1 MKKIKKS
8 WVPRFNPFGAG
19 AAISLIAMVVLAGC
33 GGSSSTSSSS
43 SGSSEAG
50 SGSTSGTAESGAAPG
65 GFQISSKQETCLK
78 EAGVELPSG
87 GQGGPPEGGAPPQG
101 FEGGQPPEGGQ
112 PGGEMQ
118 EAIEKCGIEI
128 PQGGPGGA
136 NAPNSAEY
144 KSTIRAYVA
153 CVRENGYELPEP
165 NLSGNGPVFKPS
177 EVNQSNPK
185 FAAASKK
192 CQSQL
197 RPPSGA
203 AAEGSKSAQES

>member
-1 MKKIKKS
+1 MKRVKKS
-8 WVPRFNPFGAG
+8 WVPRFTPLGAG
-19 AAISLIAMVVLAGC
+19 AAISLIAMMILAGC
-33 GGSSSTSSSS
+33 GGSSSSSD
-43 SGSSEAG
+43 SSEAS

-65 GFQISSKQETCLK
+65 GFQISSEQETCLK
-78 EAGVELPSG
+78 EAGVELPS
-87 GQGGPPEGGAPPQG
+87 GGPPEGGAPPQG

-136 NAPNSAEY
+136 NPPNSAEY
-144 KSTIRAYVA
+144 KSTVRAYAA

-177 EVNQSNPK
+177 EVDQSNPK

-192 CQSQL
+192 CQSKL

-203 AAEGSKSAQES
+203 AAEGSESAQGS